1 MPHDPQK
8 HHRRSLRLP
17 GVAYA
22 SPGAYFVTI
31 CAFQRHCLFGQVVD
45 GVVNLNRFGRLV
57 ETEWLR
63 SPDIR
68 REIELDA
75 FVVMPNH
82 LHGIV
87 WIVGTDQTAAGARG
101 PSPLPTSNISSGQP
115 VRGPSPKSLG
125 AFVAGFKSTVTK
137 QINQLRVTPGQPV
150 WQRNYWERV
159 VRDERALHAIRRYIQ
174 NNPIRW
180 VEDDLHPN
188 KNQTP

>member
-1 MPHDPQK
+1 MPYDPQK
-8 HHRRSLRLP
+8 HHRRSIRLP
-17 GVAYA
+17 GYDYA

-31 CAFQRHCLFGQVVD
+31 CAYQRHCLFGQVVD

-68 REIELDA
+68 REIELDT

-87 WIVGTDQTAAGARG
+87 WIVATDQTAGARG
-101 PSPLPTSNISSGQP
+101 PSPLPTSNISSRQP
-115 VRGPSPKSLG
+115 ARGPSTKSLG

-137 QINQLRVTPGQPV
+137 QINQLRATPGQPV

-159 VRDERALHAIRRYIQ
+159 IRDERALHAIRRYIQ
-174 NNPIRW
+174 TNPARW

-188 KNQTP
+188 KNQSP